1 MQIHILGGISDMEN
15 EVIEIEYIGTSYR
28 SIGHCCIL
36 VERHW
41 PHNGDFESFQN
52 EEPSIKICVCGVLFM
67 HFNEDNKFF
76 NENYG
81 REIFNVINEN
91 QNIFSEVL
99 HKWFDKGGEG
109 INPKVFIDFEYTIT
123 ERPINEDEAKKGEDL
138 HFEDGS
144 KIIFK
149 NKTHSWDDILY
160 QYFVPINNYQEVIN
174 DIETLETLLKK

>member
-1 MQIHILGGISDMEN
+1 MEN
-15 EVIEIEYIGTSYR
+15 EVIEIEYNGTSYR

-52 EEPSIKICVCGVLFM
+52 EEPSIKICVLGALFM
-67 HFNEDNKFF
+67 NFNNDNKFF

-81 REIFNVINEN
+81 NKVFSVINEN
-91 QNIFSEVL
+91 KNIISKL
-99 HKWFDKGGEG
+99 LSKWFNKDGEG
-109 INPKVFIDFEYTIT
+109 ISPIMFIDFEYTIN
-123 ERPINEDEAKKGEDL
+123 ERPINKDESKKGEDL

-149 NKTHSWDDILY
+149 NKTHSWDNIYD
-160 QYFVPINNYQEVIN
+160 QYFVPSNNYQEVIN
-174 DIETLETLLKK
+174 DIETLEKLFKK